1 MHFDLSVTE
10 PILSA
15 TISDK
20 SKMAG
25 GLLLQSQRNDVFQ
38 EAQRVGVDPRIF
50 DWSQEESRFSRAPVS
65 VLFHEASGFYFKFD
79 QTEEGHYCKY
89 SPGTQ
94 TTTEEGSPGSWTGQ
108 MGYVTRW
115 LNNLKRE
122 IDAPDLWGTLAGG
135 SPLSEVAALAKD
147 SANTS
152 FSEAELKRV
161 EASLAEIRKA
171 VMASQSLTVEK
182 LDRIDANLEY
192 LKESAERLGR
202 KDWLNVAVSVVINI
216 ITTAAVPPDTAR
228 HILTVAGT
236 VLNWVL
242 GGSPLLP
249 HPLQ

>member
-1 MHFDLSVTE
+1 VNLIGRSRCSIQSLAVE
-10 PILSA
+10 PLI
-15 TISDK
+15 TFPIR
-20 SKMAG
+20 
-25 GLLLQSQRNDVFQ
+25 LQIV
-38 EAQRVGVDPRIF
+38 PR
-50 DWSQEESRFSRAPVS
+50 WTWKPV
-65 VLFHEASGFYFKFD
+65 
-79 QTEEGHYCKY
+79 
-89 SPGTQ
+89 
-94 TTTEEGSPGSWTGQ
+94 
-108 MGYVTRW
+108 
-115 LNNLKRE
+115 
-122 IDAPDLWGTLAGG
+122 LAGG

-147 SANTS
+147 SANTP